1 MSSPI
6 GSLRNVK
13 IFVLYLM
20 QNIREPLDYITL
32 SEIVLQT
39 DFVIYLDLAEAFYAM
54 VDDGLIAQV
63 GQNEANEITYAPTA
77 KGIMVAESL
86 RSDLLTSILDE
97 SLAAAL
103 RYLDFKRRGV
113 TVSCQTRKND
123 TAGYDVHCV
132 IKEKDLVLLDVTLW
146 VDSEKR
152 GEYMAEQ
159 FRSRPEKIYRGV
171 TALLAGKV
179 NYLLDD

>member
-6 GSLRNVK
+6 GSMRNVK

-54 VDDGLIAQV
+54 VDDGLIA
-63 GQNEANEITYAPTA
+63 EAGKNQAGEATYVPTS
-77 KGIMVAESL
+77 KGIYVAESL
-86 RSDLLTSILDE
+86 HSDILPSILDE

-103 RYLDFKRRGV
+103 RYLNFKRRGI
-113 TVSCQTRKND
+113 TVSCRTQKNEV
-123 TAGYDVHCV
+123 TGYDVRCV
-132 IKEKDLVLLDVTLW
+132 VKEKELVLLDVTLW
-146 VDSEKR
+146 VDSEAR
-152 GEYMAEQ
+152 AERMAEQ
-159 FRSRPEKIYRGV
+159 FRGRPEKIYRGI

>member
-54 VDDGLIAQV
+54 VDDGLIQETGKNAA
-63 GQNEANEITYAPTA
+63 GESMYEPTQ
-77 KGIMVAESL
+77 KGIMVAESM

-113 TVSCQTRKND
+113 KVSCKASRNN
-123 TAGYDVHCV
+123 TAGYDLHCI
-132 IKEKDLVLLDVTLW
+132 IKEKELVLLDVTLW

-152 GEYMAEQ
+152 AEYMAEQ